1 MKLLERLRPMG
12 PAVWLFLLYQ
22 NNAESSGDPVW
33 APVGGGNA
41 VTDVH
46 VASVLKISASTA
58 VRWRRRLERVFV
70 IKTQACRGGGF
81 KVWLRHS
88 DAPSTQAGL
97 PTSERWPDMQS
108 TTVQ

>member
-1 MKLLERLRPMG
+1 MKLLERLRAMG

-22 NNAESSGDPVW
+22 NNSEYAGDPVW
-33 APVGGGNA
+33 APVGMGSA

-58 VRWRRRLERVFV
+58 VRWRRRLERISI

-88 DAPSTQAGL
+88 DVPSTQPSVQA
-97 PTSERWPDMQS
+97 PEQWPDMLS
-108 TTVQ
+108 TALQ